1 MTDATSPVSTPTP
14 ARSLLSRRWFNW
26 LLLVVIFGA
35 GVLIGALVAV
45 RVVRMQVASVL
56 SHPEQI
62 PDRVMPILRHRLDL
76 DEEQAVKIAAMVKQ
90 RHAALEDLR
99 AEYSPR
105 VAIELQQLRRDV
117 ESVLKPEQRT
127 HWDAWCRRIEANLPP
142 TH

>member
-117 ESVLKPEQRT
+117 DSVLKPEQRT